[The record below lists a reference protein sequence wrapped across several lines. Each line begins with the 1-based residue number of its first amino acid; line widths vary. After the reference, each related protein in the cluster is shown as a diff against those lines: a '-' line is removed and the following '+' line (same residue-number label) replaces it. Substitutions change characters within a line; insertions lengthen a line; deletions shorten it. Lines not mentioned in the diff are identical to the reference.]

1 MSASFFSFPTA
12 GAAARLHQCPQSLQ
26 RGTALV
32 EGTGPLRGAVAAEA
46 AAGCHGLLGRD
57 GAVGGWMGL
66 GLPDLV
72 QFFSMNLF
80 SRCCFLWQFHAI
92 PWGWKM
98 LDGQY
103 LIVLVQSIMITGGS
117 GFGFRV
123 RGGWRT

>member
-1 MSASFFSFPTA
+1 MPCSASFFSFPTA
-12 GAAARLHQCPQSLQ
+12 GAAVARLHQRSQSLQ

-72 QFFSMNLF
+72 QFF
-80 SRCCFLWQFHAI
+80 
-92 PWGWKM
+92 P
-98 LDGQY
+98 
-103 LIVLVQSIMITGGS
+103 
-117 GFGFRV
+117 
-123 RGGWRT
+123 

>member
-80 SRCCFLWQFHAI
+80 SRCCFFMAI
-92 PWGWKM
+92 PCNSMGLEDVGRPV
-98 LDGQY
+98 LDSTCTKHY
-103 LIVLVQSIMITGGS
+103 DYRR
-117 GFGFRV
+117 FRIWV
-123 RGGWRT
+123 